1 MPHSF
6 GLSAV
11 DTTPRLAP
19 LIMLRSPSKLLLYRN
34 RMKSVSVRLLQH
46 PPSHKNQVVLSKHRL
61 WSCEHACMP
70 MVLSGSMLCTYNAA
84 GKQHGG

>member
-11 DTTPRLAP
+11 DTTPKMAP
-19 LIMLRSPSKLLLYRN
+19 LSMLRSPSKLLYRN

-46 PPSHKNQVVLSKHRL
+46 IPSHQESDCIQQALPIV
-61 WSCEHACMP
+61 
-70 MVLSGSMLCTYNAA
+70 T
-84 GKQHGG
+84 

>member
-46 PPSHKNQVVLSKHRL
+46 TPGHQTSGCDEL

-70 MVLSGSMLCTYNAA
+70 VVLSRSTLCTDNAA
-84 GKQHGG
+84 GKHRGLVK

>member
-11 DTTPRLAP
+11 DTTPRLAS

-46 PPSHKNQVVLSKHRL
+46 PPSHQESGCVEQAPH
-61 WSCEHACMP
+61 
-70 MVLSGSMLCTYNAA
+70 MVM
-84 GKQHGG
+84 

>member
-19 LIMLRSPSKLLLYRN
+19 LMMLRSPSKLLLYRK

-46 PPSHKNQVVLSKHRL
+46 TPAHQKVGYVEQALAIV
-61 WSCEHACMP
+61 M
-70 MVLSGSMLCTYNAA
+70 
-84 GKQHGG
+84 